1 MCPVKIDIHQQ
12 IYKWREVI
20 AERHQ
25 LPMVKREAMR
35 LAGKVLASP
44 ALYRA
49 AVGAAAAGIEHLPQ
63 ALLYNPFNA
72 IVDGHLAFAMPVR
85 HVHAVNLNEKAVAAF
100 SVERLSPQA
109 FQLSV
114 KPFKIVTLLVTYD

>member
-35 LAGKVLASP
+35 LAGKVLASL

-72 IVDGHLAFAMPVR
+72 WGKQRDVPDAPGQTFR
-85 HVHAVNLNEKAVAAF
+85 QWYVANRGAK
-100 SVERLSPQA
+100 
-109 FQLSV
+109 
-114 KPFKIVTLLVTYD
+114 KP